1 MNWEAVGAIGQVLGS
16 VAVFVTLAYLAT
28 QVRQARRQMQ
38 RAATDNRAATV
49 RQLTLT
55 QLTNERLMGIFE
67 KVTPRG
73 PEFDALAEQV
83 GLAYEEANTWF
94 TWQTVW
100 FQYRAATISY
110 IDDLPPGERAN
121 FDAALRMNYQV
132 SPASRSW
139 YEAMRTVRGF
149 LNPDAVRYID
159 NLLAQPG

>member
-73 PEFDALAEQV
+73 PEFDALAEHV

-100 FQYRAATISY
+100 FQYRAATISSRPY
-110 IDDLPPGERAN
+110 QEKTVETTRA
-121 FDAALRMNYQV
+121 RMLV
-132 SPASRSW
+132 LSGGG
-139 YEAMRTVRGF
+139 GF
-149 LNPDAVRYID
+149 GRYPYSETARQD
-159 NLLAQPG
+159 RPHPLSEKVV